1 MRLFFSIFE
10 RRDEEDEEKKPRC
23 NRRKRVAGA
32 LIMLMLFVAVYAEP
46 ASAFSFSEWWD
57 GVKDR
62 AADTLKMGASV
73 TAGIIVGGGCLLS
86 TLGVG
91 SVGCVAMGMAAAGAT
106 YASLELVLG
115 DDEEAAGGGTFS
127 SEKYANQST
136 VTDDTDETTN
146 LIDDANQ
153 EAYARIAELTAKL
166 RSDLTPYDVN
176 EEGATGDLWVEIY
189 GPQSIYGFS
198 AFPVQVKLYTRKSNI
213 PFNVVRLRS
222 VEVYLQKEDSTIP
235 LWKRVWNYET
245 GSEGLNGESAVYTTI
260 LKVPDDNVY
269 AVQNAISTGQV
280 TRDLIETLFNAN
292 TSTWEIF
299 VKVDAYREVWQ
310 NDPDYDNQQDCE
322 AQPNHKWDANENICY
337 VFVRNDDIDYTAY
350 TTSAWKHVTM
360 AHDIA
365 QLADGFYASLPVKF
379 LNTEAA
385 SKWVIYQE
393 KYAGALS
400 NFIIL
405 TFATPLHVIGSTADY
420 KFYIVPNPGYFDPL
434 NPTFE
439 DDFRFV
445 VVREYKDLSWTVAD
459 SIFGDLGTM
468 SADSPTMKL
477 LTAHYTEDPETL
489 TYKVYGLASFSIQRD
504 DGITIPLWL
513 VVSPKVSVVP
523 NSRTVLADDQ
533 VTQLVQFTD
542 DDQITEEEIEQIKGI
557 AASLINGLQE
567 KITAA
572 ESLKAKADAE
582 NNEKASLY
590 AEKAIEAYEDAIEAL
605 NKITQ
610 TDAVQEYLNWL
621 NVAKKLEQAGD
632 FYTSAAE
639 KALYGEYEQA
649 ELDAQK
655 AGELVDLA
663 NDYKPSFNLAGLLGG
678 DNAIAFIAILVI
690 SIILAGVLYIVTGNQ
705 RLAALVFFISF
716 AVLFLLVFGFLDTAN
731 LSDLSFN
738 I

>member
-1 MRLFFSIFE
+1 MLSLFNFLKC
-10 RRDEEDEEKKPRC
+10 RKKEDEEENEKKNQRC

-32 LIMLMLFVAVYAEP
+32 LIMLILFVSIYAQP
-46 ASAFSFSEWWD
+46 ASAFSFSGWWN
-57 GVKDR
+57 GVKER
-62 AADTLKMGASV
+62 AKDTVKTVVPVVVGGIATGACLAG
-73 TAGIIVGGGCLLS
+73 TAGA
-86 TLGVG
+86 G
-91 SVGCVAMGMAAAGAT
+91 SAACIGMGLAAAGAT
-106 YASLELVLG
+106 YAGMEILLG
-115 DDEEAAGGGTFS
+115 DDSEKTSGGTLS
-127 SEKYANQST
+127 VDRYANQST
-136 VTDDTDETTN
+136 VTDDPDETTN
-146 LIDDANQ
+146 LLDESNQ
-153 EAYARIAELTAKL
+153 EAYKRIAELTAKL
-166 RSDLTPYDVN
+166 RSDLVQYDTK
-176 EEGATGDLWVEIY
+176 EDGATGDLWIEIY

-198 AFPVQVKLYTRKSNI
+198 AFPVQAKLYTKKSNI
-213 PFNVVRLRS
+213 PFNVIHLRS
-222 VEVYLQKEDSTIP
+222 VEIYLQKENSTVP
-235 LWKRVWNYET
+235 LWRRVWDYGA

-260 LKVPDDNVY
+260 LKVPDDYVY
-269 AVQNAISTGQV
+269 SVQNAISTGQV
-280 TRDLIETLFNAN
+280 TRNLIETLFNAN

-310 NDPDYDNQQDCE
+310 SDPSYTNQTSCE
-322 AQPNHKWDANENICY
+322 NAGGKWDTNTSTCY

-365 QLADGFYASLPVKF
+365 QLTDGFYASLPVKF

-385 SKWVIYQE
+385 TKWAIYQE

-405 TFATPLHVIGSTADY
+405 TSATPLHVVGSTADY

-477 LTAHYTEDPETL
+477 LTAHYTEDPNTL
-489 TYKVYGLASFSIQRD
+489 TYKVYGLASFTIKRD
-504 DGITIPLWL
+504 DNTTIPLWL
-513 VVSPKVSVVP
+513 VVSPKISVIP
-523 NSRTVLADDQ
+523 NTRTVLADEQ
-533 VTQLVQFTD
+533 MEQLVQFTD
-542 DDQITEEEIEQIKGI
+542 DDKITEEEIEQIKGI

-567 KITAA
+567 KIAAA
-572 ESLKAKADAE
+572 ESLKKKADAE

-590 AEKAIEAYEDAIEAL
+590 AEKAIQAYEDAIEAL

-632 FYTSAAE
+632 FYMSAAE

-655 AGELVDLA
+655 GDELVDLA
-663 NDYKPSFNLAGLLGG
+663 DEYKPHIDILGTAKDLL
-678 DNAIAFIAILVI
+678 NKE
-690 SIILAGVLYIVTGNQ
+690 
-705 RLAALVFFISF
+705 
-716 AVLFLLVFGFLDTAN
+716 VFGVKLWVLLLIIFVLVGAFVIWKK
-731 LSDLSFN
+731 LL
-738 I
+738 